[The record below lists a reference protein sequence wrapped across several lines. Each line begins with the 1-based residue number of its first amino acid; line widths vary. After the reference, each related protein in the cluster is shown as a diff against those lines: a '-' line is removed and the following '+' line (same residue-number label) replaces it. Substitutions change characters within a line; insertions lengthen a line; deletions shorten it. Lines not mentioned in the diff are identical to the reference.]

1 MSTYY
6 QNRTGYDGSGEFIPN
21 NYYNEYNK
29 TNALHLKYQNMN
41 QTEVPQ
47 MKFANR
53 QGSLNLN
60 LIKKL
65 DLNYVI
71 KTNNIIPLEKLS
83 QNLIYSEIKDEDYE
97 DQNIPKLLRTFQYA
111 LEYLN
116 EKQSKLEATNNK
128 LNLEYNQLINQ
139 SYELEEKL
147 KINKRQIAKNSSDKK
162 EREMILITYESI
174 VNFNCNPIE
183 NTNLIYNNLNANYGE
198 YTSNENMGMDRYT
211 GSTRGRFY
219 CHICNG
225 KYFKTELGLENHMK
239 KRHEALMEKKS
250 KEEEEKKRE
259 EEIKEYYDKKIE
271 ETRSCLQNMIQQKNN
286 ELFYKTNNE
295 DEIKRIKRDN
305 ELILNNIIN
314 KSNNNTEEMKNF
326 FQTFINNQEENNRNI
341 MNLAKAT
348 NKERENNEPQKII
361 IENQSSN
368 EINKLTNS
376 ISQLGE
382 LIKYH
387 YDRNNNDMHEQN
399 KILRNKIEILENRSK
414 FVNLQN
420 NLNNQYDK
428 IYSNQNNNTPNN
440 DFNPDN
446 FSNNNIPNNYINIGI
461 NQKSNNNLSNN
472 NIPGTN
478 IINDN
483 GHNPESNNY
492 YIPSN
497 NIKINQTLEKNSQ
510 VPNQIQREK
519 KKDNDYQDPNEED
532 KKIINTIL
540 SESINPQNNNQQIN
554 INNNPYNQNNQNNQD
569 NTNTHFCNTADN
581 FYNNNNVIKIHQE
594 ENPYLNKQKNINN
607 FNKTEPMLFKKRNYK
622 PLQLKKDLSH
632 SGSMKELDLF
642 YKNFMDRDQPIYQ
655 PILVNKKPKAQEY
668 LKEIIPPDK
677 KIETTDEFIENR
689 IKNKTNKLLEN
700 FENNDKKELMNAIE
714 KTMENINEINNK
726 NQVSQ
731 FYYEIAQK
739 AFDLKL
745 LEEDEKMMRN
755 AYDNK
760 GVLKRSRSSSRAKI
774 TIQQSENE
782 NFY

>member
-6 QNRTGYDGSGEFIPN
+6 QNRTGYDGFGEFSPN

-128 LNLEYNQLINQ
+128 LNIEYNQLINQ

-147 KINKRQIAKNSSDKK
+147 KTNKRQIAKNSSDKK

-183 NTNLIYNNLNANYGE
+183 NTNLIYNNLHANYGE
-198 YTSNENMGMDRYT
+198 YISNENMGMDGYA
-211 GSTRGRFY
+211 GSIRGRFY

-225 KYFKTELGLENHMK
+225 KYFKTESGLENHMK
-239 KRHEALMEKKS
+239 KRHKALMEKKS
-250 KEEEEKKRE
+250 REKEEKRE
-259 EEIKEYYDKKIE
+259 EEMQDYYDKKIE
-271 ETRSCLQNMIQQKNN
+271 ETKNYLQNMIQHENN
-286 ELFYKTNNE
+286 ELFSRTNYM
-295 DEIKRIKRDN
+295 DEIKRIKIDN
-305 ELILNNIIN
+305 EQKLNNIIAN
-314 KSNNNTEEMKNF
+314 SKINTEEMKNI
-326 FQTFINNQEENNRNI
+326 FQTYINKQEENNRNI
-341 MNLAKAT
+341 INLAKAA

-382 LIKYH
+382 LLKYH
-387 YDRNNNDMHEQN
+387 NDRNNNDINEEN

-414 FVNLQN
+414 IINSRI
-420 NLNNQYDK
+420 NLNNQYDNM
-428 IYSNQNNNTPNN
+428 YTNQNNNNIPYN
-440 DFNPDN
+440 DLNQDN
-446 FSNNNIPNNYINIGI
+446 FRNKNNIPNNYINIGI
-461 NQKSNNNLSNN
+461 NQKSNNNLTNN

-483 GHNPESNNY
+483 GHNPESNNN
-492 YIPSN
+492 YIL
-497 NIKINQTLEKNSQ
+497 NQTLEKNSQ
-510 VPNQIQREK
+510 VQNPIQRDK
-519 KKDNDYQDPNEED
+519 KKDNDYQDPNQED
-532 KKIINTIL
+532 KKLINSIL
-540 SESINPQNNNQQIN
+540 SESITQNNNNQQ
-554 INNNPYNQNNQNNQD
+554 INNNPYNQNNQDNQD
-569 NTNTHFCNTADN
+569 NKNTQFSNTADN
-581 FYNNNNVIKIHQE
+581 FYNNNNNVIKIHQD
-594 ENPYLNKQKNINN
+594 ENPYLNQQKNINN
-607 FNKTEPMLFKKRNYK
+607 FNKTDPMLFKKRNYK

-655 PILVNKKPKAQEY
+655 PILVNKKPNAQEY
-668 LKEIIPPDK
+668 LKEIIPPEK
-677 KIETTDEFIENR
+677 KIETTDEHIENR
-689 IKNKTNKLLEN
+689 IKNRTNKLLEN
-700 FENNDKKELMNAIE
+700 LENNDKKELMNAIE